1 MSLKKFTVQQ
11 WLESI
16 FDEEVKKKAI
26 DNTIKQNGFCFLETF
41 PHATELKC
49 VVPRCFKFS
58 ETPEGQDYWIEKV
71 KEM

>member
-1 MSLKKFTVQQ
+1 MRIVKF
-11 WLESI
+11 
-16 FDEEVKKKAI
+16 
-26 DNTIKQNGFCFLETF
+26 
-41 PHATELKC
+41 